1 MKKKILAYFSGV
13 FATVLVLTMVTT
25 ALAASGKAT
34 FNFVNVS
41 LRGERKIAAGA
52 DITVANGQKVPS
64 SILYTDEKGGK
75 TNYLPIRAIS
85 ELLGVEIKYD
95 SATKTV
101 QLEKQPTAVDAG
113 ALGQWSRSFE
123 ANMVGYTMSGC
134 NTTQYTEAPMWRPTW
149 LPDGWKL
156 SGFSVESPSNALIK
170 VSYQPDTDIVNNNL
184 SFESF
189 APSNRICRDF
199 LGNDVDAASML
210 QKATVNGLTADFFK
224 TKDFNLLVWAD
235 TEGNLFKL
243 RGNLDQASLEQIA
256 NSVKEVGKDM
266 LPKYDMKWTPAGSS
280 KTSRNSVSGLVKE
293 TWKDAD
299 DVSFEIR
306 KGEIFGI
313 IGESGSGKSTIGKCV
328 LNLQSSDSGEII
340 FDGQDIFGYS
350 QKKMKPL
357 RKDMQ
362 MVFQNPLAS
371 FNPKKRLGKTF
382 AEYGKFLGMTDEQ
395 YQNRMKG
402 LLKYIKLSDDV
413 LSRLPKELSGGQLQR
428 LAIARAL
435 MSEPKF
441 VLADEPVSALDVSVQ
456 AQILNLMIDL
466 KENLGQTMLFIS
478 HDLNVVRHLCDRV
491 AVVYLGVIVEMGP
504 IDAVYSNVMHPYT
517 QALISAKPKEHPLQ
531 QKEQIILKGDIPTA
545 IDVPEGC
552 RFASRCSRY
561 KHGLCDHRTPKLKDM
576 GNGHFV
582 ACHYPK
588 GHNPDEED

>member
-101 QLEKQPTAVDAG
+101 RLEKQPTAVDAG

-210 QKATVNGLTADFFK
+210 QKATVNGLTA
-224 TKDFNLLVWAD
+224 V
-235 TEGNLFKL
+235 
-243 RGNLDQASLEQIA
+243 SLKQRISTCWSGRIQKGTFSSCVEILIKRDLEA
-256 NSVKEVGKDM
+256 NCK
-266 LPKYDMKWTPAGSS
+266 
-280 KTSRNSVSGLVKE
+280 
-293 TWKDAD
+293 
-299 DVSFEIR
+299 
-306 KGEIFGI
+306 
-313 IGESGSGKSTIGKCV
+313 
-328 LNLQSSDSGEII
+328 
-340 FDGQDIFGYS
+340 
-350 QKKMKPL
+350 
-357 RKDMQ
+357 
-362 MVFQNPLAS
+362 
-371 FNPKKRLGKTF
+371 
-382 AEYGKFLGMTDEQ
+382 
-395 YQNRMKG
+395 
-402 LLKYIKLSDDV
+402 
-413 LSRLPKELSGGQLQR
+413 
-428 LAIARAL
+428 
-435 MSEPKF
+435 
-441 VLADEPVSALDVSVQ
+441 
-456 AQILNLMIDL
+456 
-466 KENLGQTMLFIS
+466 
-478 HDLNVVRHLCDRV
+478 
-491 AVVYLGVIVEMGP
+491 
-504 IDAVYSNVMHPYT
+504 
-517 QALISAKPKEHPLQ
+517 
-531 QKEQIILKGDIPTA
+531 
-545 IDVPEGC
+545 
-552 RFASRCSRY
+552 
-561 KHGLCDHRTPKLKDM
+561 
-576 GNGHFV
+576 
-582 ACHYPK
+582 
-588 GHNPDEED
+588 

>member
-1 MKKKILAYFSGV
+1 MAENILEVRHLKKWFKIGNPAI
-13 FATVLVLTMVTT
+13 
-25 ALAASGKAT
+25 K
-34 FNFVNVS
+34 
-41 LRGERKIAAGA
+41 
-52 DITVANGQKVPS
+52 KV
-64 SILYTDEKGGK
+64 G
-75 TNYLPIRAIS
+75 
-85 ELLGVEIKYD
+85 
-95 SATKTV
+95 
-101 QLEKQPTAVDAG
+101 
-113 ALGQWSRSFE
+113 
-123 ANMVGYTMSGC
+123 
-134 NTTQYTEAPMWRPTW
+134 
-149 LPDGWKL
+149 
-156 SGFSVESPSNALIK
+156 
-170 VSYQPDTDIVNNNL
+170 VSYL
-184 SFESF
+184 H
-189 APSNRICRDF
+189 AC
-199 LGNDVDAASML
+199 
-210 QKATVNGLTADFFK
+210 
-224 TKDFNLLVWAD
+224 
-235 TEGNLFKL
+235 
-243 RGNLDQASLEQIA
+243 
-256 NSVKEVGKDM
+256 
-266 LPKYDMKWTPAGSS
+266 
-280 KTSRNSVSGLVKE
+280 
-293 TWKDAD
+293 D

-504 IDAVYSNVMHPYT
+504 IESQRN
-517 QALISAKPKEHPLQ
+517 I
-531 QKEQIILKGDIPTA
+531 
-545 IDVPEGC
+545 
-552 RFASRCSRY
+552 RFSKRSR
-561 KHGLCDHRTPKLKDM
+561 
-576 GNGHFV
+576 
-582 ACHYPK
+582 
-588 GHNPDEED
+588 

>member
-1 MKKKILAYFSGV
+1 MKKKVLAYFSGV

-41 LRGERKIAAGA
+41 LRGEQKIAAGS

-101 QLEKQPTAVDAG
+101 RLEKQPTAVDAG

-210 QKATVNGLTADFFK
+210 QKATVNGSTADFFK

-299 DVSFEIR
+299 DVSFEWLYSR
-306 KGEIFGI
+306 NDLACPARTPESVTVNGAKAKYWKGNPDGGFDINWGDEQSHVYTQEQKNLLVWTDSKANITFRI
-313 IGESGSGKSTIGKCV
+313 IGMMDKDEMIKMAES
-328 LNLQSSDSGEII
+328 
-340 FDGQDIFGYS
+340 
-350 QKKMKPL
+350 
-357 RKDMQ
+357 
-362 MVFQNPLAS
+362 
-371 FNPKKRLGKTF
+371 
-382 AEYGKFLGMTDEQ
+382 
-395 YQNRMKG
+395 
-402 LLKYIKLSDDV
+402 
-413 LSRLPKELSGGQLQR
+413 
-428 LAIARAL
+428 
-435 MSEPKF
+435 
-441 VLADEPVSALDVSVQ
+441 
-456 AQILNLMIDL
+456 
-466 KENLGQTMLFIS
+466 
-478 HDLNVVRHLCDRV
+478 VVV
-491 AVVYLGVIVEMGP
+491 
-504 IDAVYSNVMHPYT
+504 
-517 QALISAKPKEHPLQ
+517 K
-531 QKEQIILKGDIPTA
+531 
-545 IDVPEGC
+545 
-552 RFASRCSRY
+552 
-561 KHGLCDHRTPKLKDM
+561 
-576 GNGHFV
+576 
-582 ACHYPK
+582 
-588 GHNPDEED
+588 